1 MPYKRKGSSRVWIT
15 VAGVRRSSGTTDW
28 KDAEALEHKLNHDKW
43 KEKELGIKPPRSWEE
58 AVVKYLKECQ
68 GQPSYKWK
76 VAVLKWWAPN
86 LQYTFDIRTITRDK
100 VGAICDPYTNTEPSP
115 RNNTLNK
122 KTAILHNL
130 LQKAC
135 QEWEWIERVPK
146 FRTYP
151 IPEHKDKW
159 LTAEQWFALG
169 RALPADLS
177 DFCVLALATGLRS
190 SMIVGLTWGQ
200 YDALRRVLNVSG
212 TARKRAN
219 PVPLNGTA
227 ISVLETRR
235 RSQVVGM
242 TRVFPEFNG
251 PPIKV
256 RARAWAK
263 VRKIP
268 GLEGVGVHT
277 LRHTFN
283 TWLLH
288 AGIPREDRK
297 YLMGH
302 ASSDAHEVYTH
313 QTEARLRPAVE
324 VIDEVLNGQTL
335 ILVRHEYHRS
345 ARTPSASD

>member
-1 MPYKRKGSSRVWIT
+1 MPYKRTGSSRVWIT
-15 VAGVRRSSGTTDW
+15 IQGVRRSSGTTDW
-28 KDAEALEHKLNHDKW
+28 KSAEALEHKLNHDKW

-76 VAVLKWWAPN
+76 VAVLRWWATR
-86 LQYTFDIRTITRDK
+86 LGAIGDIRGLTRDAVADVCAGFSS
-100 VGAICDPYTNTEPSP
+100 VGPSP
-115 RNNTLNK
+115 GNNTLNK

-130 LQKAC
+130 LKKAC
-135 QEWEWIERVPK
+135 EEWEWIERVPK

-151 IPEHKDKW
+151 VPPSKDKW
-159 LTAEQWFALG
+159 LSVEQWTKLES
-169 RALPADLS
+169 LLSQDLR
-177 DFCVLALATGLRS
+177 DFCRLALATGLRS
-190 SMIVGLTWGQ
+190 GTIVTLTWSM
-200 YDALRRVLNVSG
+200 YDGSRRILNVYG
-212 TARKRAN
+212 TANKRAN
-219 PVPLNGTA
+219 PIPLNLTA
-227 ISVLETRR
+227 INVLEARR

-256 RARAWAK
+256 RARAWAR

-302 ASSDAHEVYTH
+302 TSSDVHEVYTH
-313 QTEARLRPAVE
+313 QTEARLRPAVG
-324 VIDEVLNGQTL
+324 VIDKMLGSENG
-335 ILVRHEYHRS
+335 
-345 ARTPSASD
+345 ARVSEAR

>member
-1 MPYKRKGSSRVWIT
+1 MPYKRTGSSRVWIT
-15 VAGVRRSSGTTDW
+15 VQGVRRSSGTTDW
-28 KDAEALEHKLNHDKW
+28 KDAQALEHKLNHDKW

-76 VAVLKWWAPN
+76 VTVLREWGRVFERVAD
-86 LQYTFDIRTITRDK
+86 LRQITRDS
-100 VGAICDPYTNTEPSP
+100 VDDYLGSRVTASASSA
-115 RNNTLNK
+115 NNTANK
-122 KTAILHNL
+122 KAAILHNL

-151 IPEHKDKW
+151 VPPSKDKW
-159 LTAEQWFALG
+159 LSVEQWTKLES
-169 RALPADLS
+169 LLSQDLR
-177 DFCVLALATGLRS
+177 DFCRLALATGLRS
-190 SMIVGLTWGQ
+190 GSLVGLLWSS
-200 YDALRRVLNVSG
+200 YDPQRKILNISG
-212 TARKRAN
+212 TGNKRAN
-219 PVPLNGTA
+219 PIPLNQTA
-227 ISVLETRR
+227 INVLEARR

-256 RARAWAK
+256 RARAWAR

-302 ASSDAHEVYTH
+302 TSSDVHEVYTH
-313 QTEARLRPAVE
+313 QTEARLRPAVG
-324 VIDEVLNGQTL
+324 VIDKMLGSENG
-335 ILVRHEYHRS
+335 
-345 ARTPSASD
+345 ARVSEAR